1 MFRQRSIQNLV
12 RTTGVG
18 VHSGRRVELTL
29 RPAQPN
35 TGIVFHRVDLP
46 EVVDLPAQAS
56 GVGDTR
62 MASVLQQGNVRVST
76 VEHLMSALAGLGIDN
91 LHVDLTAEEVP
102 IMDGSAATFVYL
114 LRSAGIVEQN
124 APKQFIRVLKP
135 VEVREGEGRNEKWAR
150 LEPHEG
156 FALAFSIDFRHPA
169 IDSTANFAEIDFATH
184 SYVREIARARTFGFV
199 NEVEALRSM
208 GLARGGS
215 LDNAIVMDEYRVLNS
230 DGLRYDDEFVKH
242 KILDA
247 IGDLYLL
254 GKPLVARYVACKSGH
269 GLNNQL
275 ARALLAQRDAWELIS
290 YESQAEAPRRSATS
304 GSWRSDSPPVRI
316 PPYALTRPPGGDTC
330 RPAEPDLAV
339 SRLALGS
346 TNSMRWLPLDDGGV
360 ILSRLGRK
368 PVANQSMAPSENLVS
383 LGFGARLW
391 PHKRGGFSYSCGA

>member
-1 MFRQRSIQNLV
+1 MFQQRTIKQV
-12 RTTGVG
+12 VKTTGVG
-18 VHSGRRVELTL
+18 LHSGRRVELTL
-29 RPAQPN
+29 RPAAPD

-46 EVVDLPAQAS
+46 EVVDLPAQAAMVS
-56 GVGDTR
+56 DTR

-114 LRSAGIVEQN
+114 LRSAGIEEQ
-124 APKQFIRVLKP
+124 ARPKQFLRVLKT
-135 VEVREGEGRNEKWAR
+135 VEVREGEGKDAKWAR
-150 LEPHEG
+150 LEPHDG

-169 IDSTANFAEIDFATH
+169 IDSTANFAEIDFATQ
-184 SYVREIARARTFGFV
+184 SYTKEIARARTFGFV

-247 IGDLYLL
+247 VGDLYLI

-269 GLNNQL
+269 ALNNQL
-275 ARALLAQRDAWELIS
+275 ARQLLAQQDAWEIVTYS
-290 YESQAEAPRRSATS
+290 SQTEAP
-304 GSWRSDSPPVRI
+304 
-316 PPYALTRPPGGDTC
+316 
-330 RPAEPDLAV
+330 PAFRQEWKFA
-339 SRLALGS
+339 
-346 TNSMRWLPLDDGGV
+346 
-360 ILSRLGRK
+360 
-368 PVANQSMAPSENLVS
+368 
-383 LGFGARLW
+383 
-391 PHKRGGFSYSCGA
+391 